1 MEACGSSPTAC
12 EDKSS
17 ASYCSKNAN
26 KCDKKGIQDKC
37 QKTCDKCP
45 TMPPTQP
52 PTTKP
57 PTTKPPSCATS
68 SFLGDGHC
76 DDDLNNP
83 DCNYDNGDCCPPSPP
98 PDGWDSF
105 CQVCECLEKPECEDE
120 SPASFCSKNANKCN
134 KKSIQEKCMKTCDK
148 CPTPAPPSGK
158 YIFSGKL
165 KNRKWVLPTMSS
177 YSYGQDKCP

>member
-1 MEACGSSPTAC
+1 
-12 EDKSS
+12 
-17 ASYCSKNAN
+17 
-26 KCDKKGIQDKC
+26 
-37 QKTCDKCP
+37 
-45 TMPPTQP
+45 MPPTQP